1 MNVKVVIGR
10 LVLLV
15 MGLVAC
21 ASHEIK
27 ALAPHPIDAYPVRG
41 TAMEVTIA
49 VEPLATKEKAEAA
62 FSVDLTEQ
70 GYAPLLLAME
80 SRSGD
85 NVLLVKDAIE
95 LVDSRGNL
103 HKPTSANAMVEK
115 FEHNKTKIVPL
126 ILLGFLGL
134 PSYMSAD
141 EADKK
146 MRSDW
151 TSKELPSQE
160 VLLPNRKAHGV
171 VYFELGPGL
180 TTLPNATL
188 RIPLQNLKTGENQ
201 SVTLRI
207 GITPPKK

>member
-1 MNVKVVIGR
+1 MINVKGVIGM
-10 LVLLV
+10 LVLLAS
-15 MGLVAC
+15 GLVAC

-27 ALAPHPIDAYPVRG
+27 ALAPQPIDAYPVRA

-49 VEPLATKEKAEAA
+49 AEPLATKEKAEAA

-70 GYAPLLLAME
+70 GYAPLLLVME

-85 NVLLVKDAIE
+85 NVLLVKDDIE

-103 HKPTSANAMVEK
+103 HKPTPANAMVEK
-115 FEHNKTKIVPL
+115 FEHNKIVPL
-126 ILLGFLGL
+126 IFLGFFGL

-151 TSKELPSQE
+151 TSKELPAVE

-188 RIPLQNLKTGENQ
+188 RIPLQNLKTGEKQ